1 MSAYNLIFS
10 KRWPASQVDTQPYRF
25 AFLIGAMIG
34 ITSAA
39 LGPVVL
45 VTMLMLFSPEVLGPS
60 AATHLSGLDPVLL
73 FFYAVLIIPFAET
86 LIAQLIPLEIAK
98 RIGFNEAACIITGGI
113 IFGLFHYKRRT
124 RSWHRDIS
132 RRNSNH
138 FKLCDNAAM
147 GIPSCF
153 LGIVHDAL
161 ARQHVNVVCSTG
173 YFPQPGLR

>member
-34 ITSAA
+34 IASAA

-45 VTMLMLFSPEVLGPS
+45 GTMLMLFSPEVLGPS
-60 AATHLSGLDPVLL
+60 AAAHLSGLDPVLL

-98 RIGFNEAACIITGGI
+98 GIGFNEAACIITGGI
-113 IFGLFHYKRRT
+113 IFGLFHYINGGLG
-124 RSWHRDIS
+124 H
-132 RRNSNH
+132 
-138 FKLCDNAAM
+138 
-147 GIPSCF
+147 GIGTLVGGTLITLSYVIMRPWGYLPAFWASFTTHSLGNMLMLYAVPVIFPS
-153 LGIVHDAL
+153 LG
-161 ARQHVNVVCSTG
+161 
-173 YFPQPGLR
+173 